1 MHEAK
6 MKTSAALGETL
17 PSSRISFYVII
28 WSLYFQKKI
37 RKEKYLYHVLEV
49 NVISWKKQRVTRN
62 KLNNIHSKNEYK
74 TNQMKKIKGKICY
87 PGKF

>member
-28 WSLYFQKKI
+28 WSLYFQKKS
-37 RKEKYLYHVLEV
+37 EKRSIYIMY
-49 NVISWKKQRVTRN
+49 
-62 KLNNIHSKNEYK
+62 
-74 TNQMKKIKGKICY
+74 
-87 PGKF
+87 